1 MLARRVSRRPPDLPV
16 DPVAWQP
23 VASEKRQRQDQLRA
37 QKLEEIETQTKKA
50 AANKK
55 RNRLLG
61 YGAAVLVVLVLIS
74 RPWSW
79 GSGESAD
86 TTLAGTPT
94 TVAGAATTLAGSATT
109 LAGSA
114 TTLAGSAT
122 TLAGSATTVPGSA
135 TTRPGAVTTLAGSPT
150 TVALPVAIS
159 KKPEFAT
166 GKGVAPKRL
175 VIKDLVVG
183 TGAEVKAGS
192 NLSVNYVGK
201 AWSTGAEFDS
211 SWSRGSTFDLTN
223 MGQAPVIKGWNE
235 GLIGMKQGGRREL
248 TIPPDLAYGAAG
260 KGPIKGGETLVF
272 VIDAVS
278 VT

>member
-1 MLARRVSRRPPDLPV
+1 MAT
-16 DPVAWQP
+16 
-23 VASEKRQRQDQLRA
+23 EKRQRQDQLRA
-37 QKLEEIETQTKKA
+37 QKLEQIETQTKKA

-61 YGAAVLVVLVLIS
+61 YGAAVLVILVLIS

-94 TVAGAATTLAGSATT
+94 TVAGSA
-109 LAGSA
+109 
-114 TTLAGSAT
+114 
-122 TLAGSATTVPGSA
+122 
-135 TTRPGAVTTLAGSPT
+135 TTLAGSPT

-166 GKGVAPKRL
+166 GKGAAPKQL

-183 TGAEVKAGS
+183 AGAEVKAGS

-248 TIPPDLAYGAAG
+248 TIPPDLGYGDAG
-260 KGPIKGGETLVF
+260 QGAIKGGETLVF

>member
-1 MLARRVSRRPPDLPV
+1 MLARGVSRRPPDLPV

-61 YGAAVLVVLVLIS
+61 YGAAVLVILVLIS

-94 TVAGAATTLAGSATT
+94 TLA
-109 LAGSA
+109 
-114 TTLAGSAT
+114 
-122 TLAGSATTVPGSA
+122 GSA
-135 TTRPGAVTTLAGSPT
+135 TTRPGAVTTLVGSPT

-166 GKGVAPKRL
+166 GKGVAPKQL

-183 TGAEVKAGS
+183 TGPEVKAGS

-223 MGQAPVIKGWNE
+223 MGRAPVIKGWNE

-248 TIPPDLAYGAAG
+248 TIPPDLAYGDAG
-260 KGPIKGGETLVF
+260 QGSIKGGETLVF

-278 VT
+278 VG

>member
-94 TVAGAATTLAGSATT
+94 TVAGAATTLAGSV
-109 LAGSA
+109 
-114 TTLAGSAT
+114 T

-248 TIPPDLAYGAAG
+248 TIPPDLAYGDAG
-260 KGPIKGGETLVF
+260 QGPIKGGETLVF

>member
-94 TVAGAATTLAGSATT
+94 TVAGA
-109 LAGSA
+109 A